1 MAGESECVTGK
12 PMMPVRT
19 VLPAMVVTSVAPK
32 VV

>member
-1 MAGESECVTGK
+1 MAGESECVTGQ

-19 VLPAMVVTSVAPK
+19 VLPAIVVTSIAPR